1 MDETNP
7 SGEPEILSQSD
18 VEKLLA
24 QVADQEAY
32 NTGGSKGGAPDK
44 VREKSVVQPYDFRMP
59 VFLSANELRKLRVEH
74 DEFVQSLGAR
84 LSNYLRLE
92 VGLQMSKIN
101 TVTFQEFANTLSN
114 PTHVTL
120 FKVEPLTGVCVLE
133 VNPRLGLTI
142 VDRLMG
148 GAGHSM
154 DVDRDLSEIEVA
166 LLDQATQIIIGE
178 WCNHWTTSEDLRP
191 TILGHENNGQFVQTS
206 SPATITLAVTME
218 ARIGDCMEKLQIGF
232 PCMTLEPLIRR
243 LSMEV
248 DSVAK
253 EAEAAPAGPPR
264 WMSQFNSVE
273 VPLTAYFP
281 EMTFPAGDL
290 ARLKVGDVLSWK
302 PEVVNEIQVRLAS
315 LPKFSGRLGRNGKNW
330 AIQIN
335 QILKT

>member
-7 SGEPEILSQSD
+7 SGEAEILSQSD

-24 QVADQEAY
+24 QVADQEAW
-32 NTGGSKGGAPDK
+32 NTGAPKPGGAPEK
-44 VREKSVVQPYDFRMP
+44 AREKSVVQPYDFRMP

-74 DEFVQSLGAR
+74 DEFVQALGAR

-101 TVTFQEFANTLSN
+101 TVTFQEFASTLSN

-120 FKVEPLTGVCVLE
+120 FKVEPLSGVCVLE

-148 GAGHSM
+148 GSGHSA

-191 TILGHENNGQFVQTS
+191 VILGHEYAGV
-206 SPATITLAVTME
+206 
-218 ARIGDCMEKLQIGF
+218 
-232 PCMTLEPLIRR
+232 
-243 LSMEV
+243 
-248 DSVAK
+248 VAD
-253 EAEAAPAGPPR
+253 AL
-264 WMSQFNSVE
+264 V
-273 VPLTAYFP
+273 
-281 EMTFPAGDL
+281 
-290 ARLKVGDVLSWK
+290 
-302 PEVVNEIQVRLAS
+302 
-315 LPKFSGRLGRNGKNW
+315 
-330 AIQIN
+330 
-335 QILKT
+335 